1 MKIDQEEE
9 KSGPL
14 PKKKVLFRS
23 GKNGMDDLIQ
33 LKLISAN

>member
-14 PKKKVLFRS
+14 LKKKLLFQP
-23 GKNGMDDLIQ
+23 GKNGMDDLI
-33 LKLISAN
+33 